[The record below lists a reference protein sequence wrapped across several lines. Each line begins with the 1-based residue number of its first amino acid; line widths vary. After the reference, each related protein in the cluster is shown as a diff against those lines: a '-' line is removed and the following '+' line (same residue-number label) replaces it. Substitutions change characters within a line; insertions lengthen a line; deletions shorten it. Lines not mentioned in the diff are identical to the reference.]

1 MSFFFL
7 RIVYSI
13 QRSKRMNNKIFALVD
28 CNNFYAS
35 CERVFNPK
43 LEGKPIVVLSNNDGC
58 VVARSNEA
66 KALGIPM
73 GAPYF
78 KYKQL
83 INRNQVHVFSS
94 NYTFY
99 GDMSARVMTSLKSL
113 VNDIEIYSID
123 EAFLDISSFY
133 YCDLEDTALEIR
145 RLIKQWTGIPVS
157 IGIGPTK
164 TLAKVANRQAKKDE
178 RKNVFDIR
186 DKNKREEILK
196 NLPLEEIWGISTRW
210 GRRLRK
216 IGVETAY
223 DLTQA
228 DTRHVRKTI
237 SIVGERIQHELNGV
251 SCIGIEE
258 VKNKKNII
266 SSKSF
271 GKKVKSLGE
280 LEEAVSNYTARACE
294 KLRAQNSRAQ
304 GLYVFLRTSP
314 FIETDRRYSNGT
326 STYFTIPT
334 SNTSKV
340 VKEAKQLTK
349 KLFLDGYEY
358 QKIGVMLLNITDT
371 ENEQYSFYENE
382 NYDKSDQVMET
393 LDSINHRYGSSTM
406 TTGAQGIRNDW
417 KMRSEKKSAA
427 YTTNILQIPVVK

>member
-1 MSFFFL
+1 
-7 RIVYSI
+7 V
-13 QRSKRMNNKIFALVD
+13 NNKIFALVD

-83 INRNQVHVFSS
+83 INRNKVYVFSS

-113 VNDIEIYSID
+113 VSDIEIYSID

-133 YCDLEDTALEIR
+133 YCDLEETAQEIR

-164 TLAKVANRQAKKDE
+164 TLAKVANRQAKKYTVS
-178 RKNVFDIR
+178 NVFDIR
-186 DKNKREEILK
+186 DQSIREEILRD
-196 NLPLEEIWGISTRW
+196 LPLEEIWGISTRW
-210 GRRLRK
+210 GRRLRR
-216 IGVETAY
+216 IGIDTAY

-228 DTRHVRKTI
+228 NARHVRKTI
-237 SIVGERIQHELNGV
+237 SIVGERILHELNGT

-258 VKNKKNII
+258 IKNKKNII

-271 GKKVKSLGE
+271 GRKVMMVGE
-280 LEEAVSNYTARACE
+280 LEEAVSNYVARACE
-294 KLRAQNSRAQ
+294 KLRAQGSRAQ

-314 FIETDRRYSNGT
+314 FVDPEKKYSNGM
-326 STYFTIPT
+326 STFFTIPT
-334 SNTSKV
+334 SNTSKI
-340 VKEAKQLTK
+340 VKEAKYLTR
-349 KLFLDGYEY
+349 KLFVYGYEY
-358 QKIGVMLLNITDT
+358 QKIGVMLLDITGS
-371 ENEQYSFYENE
+371 ENEQYSFYEYE
-382 NYDKSDQVMET
+382 NYDQSDRVMEV
-393 LDSINHRYGSSTM
+393 LDGINSKYGSSTL
-406 TTGAQGIRNDW
+406 TLGAQGIKKDW
-417 KMRSEKKSAA
+417 KMKSEQKSAA
-427 YTTNILQIPVVK
+427 YTTNMLQIPTVK

>member
-1 MSFFFL
+1 
-7 RIVYSI
+7 V
-13 QRSKRMNNKIFALVD
+13 NNKIFALVD

-83 INRNQVHVFSS
+83 INRNKVYVFSS

-113 VNDIEIYSID
+113 VSDIEIYSID

-133 YCDLEDTALEIR
+133 YCDLEETAQEIR

-164 TLAKVANRQAKKDE
+164 TLAKVANRQAKKYTVS
-178 RKNVFDIR
+178 NVFDIR
-186 DKNKREEILK
+186 DQSIREEILRD
-196 NLPLEEIWGISTRW
+196 LPLEEIWGISTRW
-210 GRRLRK
+210 GRRLRR
-216 IGVETAY
+216 IGIDTAY

-228 DTRHVRKTI
+228 NARHVRKTI
-237 SIVGERIQHELNGV
+237 SIVGERILHELNGT

-258 VKNKKNII
+258 IKNKKNII

-271 GKKVKSLGE
+271 GRKVMMVGE
-280 LEEAVSNYTARACE
+280 LEEAVSNYVARACE
-294 KLRAQNSRAQ
+294 KLRAQGSRAQ

-314 FIETDRRYSNGT
+314 FVDPEKRYSNGM
-326 STYFTIPT
+326 STFFTIPT
-334 SNTSKV
+334 SNTSKI
-340 VKEAKQLTK
+340 VKEAKYLTR
-349 KLFLDGYEY
+349 KLFVFGYEY
-358 QKIGVMLLNITDT
+358 QKIGVMLLDITGA
-371 ENEQYSFYENE
+371 ENEQYSFYEYE
-382 NYDKSDQVMET
+382 NYDQSDRVMEV
-393 LDSINHRYGSSTM
+393 LDGINSKYGSSTL
-406 TTGAQGIRNDW
+406 TLGAQGIKKDW
-417 KMRSEKKSAA
+417 KMKSEQKSAA
-427 YTTNILQIPVVK
+427 YTTNMLQIPTVK

>member
-1 MSFFFL
+1 
-7 RIVYSI
+7 
-13 QRSKRMNNKIFALVD
+13 MNNKIFALVD

-83 INRNQVHVFSS
+83 INRNKVYVFSS

-113 VNDIEIYSID
+113 VSDIEIYSID

-133 YCDLEDTALEIR
+133 YCDLEETAQEIR

-164 TLAKVANRQAKKDE
+164 TLAKVANRQAKKHTVS
-178 RKNVFDIR
+178 NVFDIR
-186 DKNKREEILK
+186 DQSIREEILRD
-196 NLPLEEIWGISTRW
+196 LPLEEIWGISTRW
-210 GRRLRK
+210 GRRLRR
-216 IGVETAY
+216 IGIDTAY

-228 DTRHVRKTI
+228 NARHIRKTI
-237 SIVGERIQHELNGV
+237 SIVGERIHHELNGI

-271 GKKVKSLGE
+271 GRKVMLVSE
-280 LEEAVSNYTARACE
+280 LEEAVSNYVARACE
-294 KLRAQNSRAQ
+294 KLRAQGSRAQ

-314 FIETDRRYSNGT
+314 FVDSEKRYSNGM
-326 STYFTIPT
+326 STFFTIPT
-334 SNTSKV
+334 SNTSKI
-340 VKEAKQLTK
+340 VKEAKYLTQ
-349 KLFLDGYEY
+349 KLFVYGYEY
-358 QKIGVMLLNITDT
+358 QKIGVMLLDITGA
-371 ENEQYSFYENE
+371 ENEQYSFYEYE
-382 NYDKSDQVMET
+382 NYDQSDRVMEV
-393 LDSINHRYGSSTM
+393 LDGINSKYGSSTL
-406 TTGAQGIRNDW
+406 TLGAQGIKKDW
-417 KMRSEKKSAA
+417 KMKSEQKSAA
-427 YTTNILQIPVVK
+427 YTTNMLQIPVVK

>member
-1 MSFFFL
+1 M
-7 RIVYSI
+7 
-13 QRSKRMNNKIFALVD
+13 D

-83 INRNQVHVFSS
+83 INRNKVYVFSS

-113 VNDIEIYSID
+113 VSDIEIYSID

-133 YCDLEDTALEIR
+133 YCDLEETAQEIR

-164 TLAKVANRQAKKDE
+164 TLAKVANRQAKKHTVS
-178 RKNVFDIR
+178 NVFDIR
-186 DKNKREEILK
+186 DQSIREEILRD
-196 NLPLEEIWGISTRW
+196 LPLEEIWGISTRW
-210 GRRLRK
+210 GRRLRR
-216 IGVETAY
+216 IGIDTAY

-228 DTRHVRKTI
+228 NARHVRKTI
-237 SIVGERIQHELNGV
+237 SIVGERIHHELNGT

-271 GKKVKSLGE
+271 GRKVMMVGE
-280 LEEAVSNYTARACE
+280 LEEAVSNYVARACE
-294 KLRAQNSRAQ
+294 KLRAQGSRAQ

-314 FIETDRRYSNGT
+314 FVDPEKRYSNGM
-326 STYFTIPT
+326 STFFTIPT
-334 SNTSKV
+334 SNTSKI
-340 VKEAKQLTK
+340 VKEAKYLTQ
-349 KLFLDGYEY
+349 KLFVYGYEY
-358 QKIGVMLLNITDT
+358 QKIGVMLLDITGA
-371 ENEQYSFYENE
+371 ENEQYSFYEYE
-382 NYDKSDQVMET
+382 NYDQSDRVMEV
-393 LDSINHRYGSSTM
+393 LDGINSKYGSSTL
-406 TTGAQGIRNDW
+406 TLGAQGIKKDW
-417 KMRSEKKSAA
+417 KMKSEQKSAA
-427 YTTNILQIPVVK
+427 YTTNMLQIPTVK